1 MFCSRIFPPT
11 PSIVVDGWL
20 GAGARVIFVKP
31 MPASSQHTGIAAHHI
46 IERCIFLMVRVPG
59 LSGIACMV
67 GTVLAAMIGVAP
79 MRPAVVDVL
88 SDPVAAGS
96 AIAATAGPWGPS
108 STCGAARAA
117 AAAAAAA
124 VPMRPWVAT
133 CGAARAAAVA
143 AGP

>member
-31 MPASSQHTGIAAHHI
+31 MPTSSQHTGIAAHHI

-59 LSGIACMV
+59 LSWIACMV
-67 GTVLAAMIGVAP
+67 GTVLAPMIGVAP

-96 AIAATAGPWGPS
+96 AIAGPWS
-108 STCGAARAA
+108 AASTCGAAR
-117 AAAAAAA
+117 AAAAAA